1 METKEKMSAT
11 EQEKNIV
18 KKNIV
23 NGETNSAIQKFR
35 ILKLK
40 LHTKIIVLLILL
52 IILIGGIL
60 LSIIHSNN
68 SQLTTISKSSL
79 LKVVDIS
86 ELSTVDYTYN
96 AIATKHNEN
105 NEAMYYVAYEGIVT
119 AGIDFKEIGF
129 DIIESDKTIKITLPE
144 VKIHDININIGTME
158 YIFTKG
164 KYETESISQE
174 AHKLCIDDLESR
186 IENEDMLYSIAKE
199 NAISSINALFK
210 PWLDTIDK
218 NYRVE
223 IN

>member
-1 METKEKMSAT
+1 METKEKTPAP
-11 EQEKNIV
+11 EQEKI
-18 KKNIV
+18 II

-52 IILIGGIL
+52 ILLIGGIL

-119 AGIDFKEIGF
+119 AGIDFNEIGF